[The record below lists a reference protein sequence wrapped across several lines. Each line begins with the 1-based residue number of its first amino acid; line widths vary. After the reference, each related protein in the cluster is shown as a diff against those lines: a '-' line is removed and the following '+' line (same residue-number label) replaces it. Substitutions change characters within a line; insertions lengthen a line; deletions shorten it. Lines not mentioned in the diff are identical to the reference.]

1 MTRDVRLVD
10 VAIALAVLAASLAF
24 LAAVPSHTTGAT
36 GVDPLTVT
44 LVALSTLPL
53 VVRRGFPV
61 GVLVVTTLASTA
73 LYAVTEPAAPPIG
86 PTLALYW
93 LVARDEDSR
102 PPTRLLLAIA
112 VAALAV
118 HVSGSAVRTGEFP
131 GTELL
136 WGVLVWGAAWYSG
149 ERTRLRRE
157 RIAELEERARRNEL
171 EAERERRLAA
181 AEERT
186 RIARELHDSA
196 GHAINVIL
204 VHAGLGRLR
213 AEADGS
219 SARSEFATIEQ
230 VARETVAQIDQL
242 VGALRDDAGD
252 GRRDVEM
259 LPGLDSVGALIDR
272 TRATGMDVALRVHGE
287 RASLARAVDRGAY
300 RIVQEALTNAAR
312 HGAGNA
318 EVRIV
323 LGGQTIDIS
332 VTNPVRPDHV
342 PRASGGHGVVGM
354 RERATLLGGR
364 LEAGARNGRFEVH
377 ARLPTNQASR

>member
-1 MTRDVRLVD
+1 LLD
-10 VAIALAVLAASLAF
+10 VAIALVVLAASLAL
-24 LAAVPSHTTGAT
+24 LAGIASHTSGAR
-36 GVDPLTVT
+36 GLDPLTVA
-44 LVALSTLPL
+44 LVALSSLPL
-53 VVRRGFPV
+53 VLRRAFPV
-61 GVLVVTTLASTA
+61 GVFVMTTLASAA
-73 LYAVTEPAAPPIG
+73 LYAVTEAANPPIG

-93 LVARDEDSR
+93 LVAGDEDSR
-102 PPTRLLLAIA
+102 PPTRLLLPIA
-112 VAALAV
+112 VVALAV
-118 HVSGSAVRTGEFP
+118 HASGTAVRTGAFP
-131 GTELL
+131 GPELL

-171 EAERERRLAA
+171 DAERERLLAA

-213 AEADGS
+213 AEADGIS
-219 SARSEFATIEQ
+219 GHSEFATIEQ

-252 GRRDVEM
+252 RRRDVEM
-259 LPGLDSVGALIDR
+259 LPGLDSVGALVDR
-272 TRATGMDVALRVHGE
+272 TRAAGVDVALRVHGE
-287 RASLARAVDRGAY
+287 RAPLAPAVDRGAY

-312 HGAGNA
+312 HGDGSA

-323 LGGQTIDIS
+323 LGRRTIDIYIA
-332 VTNPVRPDHV
+332 NPVRPDHV
-342 PRASGGHGVVGM
+342 PRATGGHGVVGM
-354 RERATLLGGR
+354 RERATLLGGSF
-364 LEAGARNGRFEVH
+364 EASRTNGRFEVH
-377 ARLPTNQASR
+377 ARLPAGQSSP